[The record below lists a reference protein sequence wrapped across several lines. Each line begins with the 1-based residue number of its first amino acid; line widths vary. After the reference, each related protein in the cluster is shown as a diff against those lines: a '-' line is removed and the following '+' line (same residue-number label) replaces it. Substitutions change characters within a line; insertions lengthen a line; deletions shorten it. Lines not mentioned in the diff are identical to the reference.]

1 MNLEPFFTI
10 HALVEELRRQCVI
23 DYWEQRQSDDPLGQF
38 GPRQL
43 NQLIV
48 IMNHQPC
55 ALQDVMHHTG
65 LSAPAASAAVDKLVR
80 AGIVHRELN
89 PENRR
94 SIRLT
99 VDPEIRKSLDEIDR
113 NFRSRVEQLFQ
124 AATPA
129 ELAAIETVGTF
140 LSTLRRP
147 KGHKSC

>member
-1 MNLEPFFTI
+1 MNFEPFFTM

-23 DYWEQRQSDDPLGQF
+23 DYWEQRQADDPLGQF

-48 IMNHQPC
+48 ILNHQPC

-80 AGIVHRELN
+80 AGIVHRETN

-99 VDPEIRKSLDEIDR
+99 INPEIRKSLEEIDR

-124 AATPA
+124 SATPA
-129 ELAAIETVGTF
+129 ELAAVETVGAF
-140 LSTLRRP
+140 LANLP
-147 KGHKSC
+147 KPERNHSC

>member
-1 MNLEPFFTI
+1 MNLEPFFTM

-113 NFRSRVEQLFQ
+113 NFRAGRAAVSSGNSGRTRRNRNGRHLSLHTPQ
-124 AATPA
+124 AERA
-129 ELAAIETVGTF
+129 
-140 LSTLRRP
+140 
-147 KGHKSC
+147 